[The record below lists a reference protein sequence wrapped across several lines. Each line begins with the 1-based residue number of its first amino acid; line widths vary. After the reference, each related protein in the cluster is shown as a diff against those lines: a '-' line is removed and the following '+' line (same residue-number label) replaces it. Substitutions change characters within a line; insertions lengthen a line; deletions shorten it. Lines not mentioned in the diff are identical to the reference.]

1 MSKRGSL
8 FFCKNIILILSSII
22 FFQESLTAQ
31 TVEFKKKENANIV
44 GGYEN
49 LIEGS
54 HNSTFGS
61 YNLVKGNNSSAF
73 GTRNQVWKNTSSAV
87 GYLNSLGGIDNFIV
101 GYNNKT
107 NGEKNLVFGNSYTVS
122 GGYSGVFGIAKKIG
136 QIHGKN
142 SYTIGNDNQIAMGA
156 DDNFIFGND
165 VWIQGGITHSVVLG
179 SGSTVKSSHEVSVGS
194 IGKERKITNVKEG
207 EISSYSTE
215 VIIGKQLYEVEKA
228 TATNI
233 DFKEWKKKL
242 GLETTTDQLN
252 KNLEKIKKNEK
263 EIEENKT
270 SIQQNKVELINNREK
285 IEKYE
290 NRIHENEEN
299 IKENS
304 SKIMKNNK
312 KIEEHE
318 NGIHKNQ
325 EEILENTVNI
335 VENKIEIEELK
346 KKNIVEREKLRKE
359 IQENNYKLRNEI
371 SHVGSLSAA
380 LAALHPAQYEE
391 GAPNQIMSG
400 IGHYKNKQAIAIG
413 ATHYF
418 NENIMITTGIAVGSE
433 NRIKTMAN
441 LGITWKIG
449 STKNLKNVPEP
460 SSLKEIQNEM
470 RRLAL
475 KNQEQE
481 KLILMQQQQI
491 KQLEEMIYRKL
502 LDKS

>member
-252 KNLEKIKKNEK
+252 KNLEKIKKM
-263 EIEENKT
+263 
-270 SIQQNKVELINNREK
+270 R
-285 IEKYE
+285 
-290 NRIHENEEN
+290 
-299 IKENS
+299 
-304 SKIMKNNK
+304 K
-312 KIEEHE
+312 K
-318 NGIHKNQ
+318 
-325 EEILENTVNI
+325 
-335 VENKIEIEELK
+335 
-346 KKNIVEREKLRKE
+346 
-359 IQENNYKLRNEI
+359 
-371 SHVGSLSAA
+371 
-380 LAALHPAQYEE
+380 
-391 GAPNQIMSG
+391 
-400 IGHYKNKQAIAIG
+400 
-413 ATHYF
+413 
-418 NENIMITTGIAVGSE
+418 
-433 NRIKTMAN
+433 
-441 LGITWKIG
+441 
-449 STKNLKNVPEP
+449 
-460 SSLKEIQNEM
+460 
-470 RRLAL
+470 
-475 KNQEQE
+475 
-481 KLILMQQQQI
+481 
-491 KQLEEMIYRKL
+491 
-502 LDKS
+502 